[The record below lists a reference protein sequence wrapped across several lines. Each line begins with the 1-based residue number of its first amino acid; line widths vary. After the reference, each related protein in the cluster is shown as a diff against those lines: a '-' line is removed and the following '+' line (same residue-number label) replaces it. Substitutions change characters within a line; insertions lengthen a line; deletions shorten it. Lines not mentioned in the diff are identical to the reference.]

1 MHGKSTKILLAAVLV
16 FGAATSGLAQGTG
29 TRPGTSP
36 HPWTSLGG
44 SNPGFAGQTGVP
56 TRPFIPGTPGNAFDN
71 DPTFGTSTRPLI
83 RGTPGNAFGTN
94 GDPAVGTRPDCL
106 NGSITVAGC

>member
-56 TRPFIPGTPGNAFDN
+56 TRPLTTILPSAHPPGPLSEAHPETRLAPMAILPLARV
-71 DPTFGTSTRPLI
+71 PT
-83 RGTPGNAFGTN
+83 
-94 GDPAVGTRPDCL
+94 V
-106 NGSITVAGC
+106 